1 MLTVFDSL
9 CNDLREPTG
18 VWGGVRL
25 SWRLGS
31 DRVGAYQTTYRV
43 VVVSL
48 SSGDVVW
55 DTGKV
60 ASSANEVAFAGE
72 PGEAGDI
79 YSWFVTV
86 TDDAGNKAY
95 GVPSAF
101 VWGAPGDVPVSE
113 QGPQR
118 RGFVWSSDEQLNEA
132 LEEQDVAELTDP
144 VWVDDLGVVV
154 EGDFVRVCPRV
165 PPRFAFLQGSVLIS
179 RGLLVVRCER
189 VEAGV
194 RLEASLPPNMTGE
207 LVLAGQRH
215 RVASGKH
222 VVFVDGLS
230 GS

>member
-9 CNDLREPTG
+9 CNDLREPQG
-18 VWGGVRL
+18 VWGRVRL

-31 DRVGAYQTTYRV
+31 DRVDAFQKTYRV

-48 SSGDVVW
+48 SSGEVVW

-60 ASSANEVAFAGE
+60 ASSANAVAFDGK
-72 PGEAGDI
+72 PGGAGDI

-101 VWGAPGDVPVSE
+101 VWGSPGDVLTSE
-113 QGPQR
+113 YGPQR
-118 RGFVWSSDEQLNEA
+118 KGFVWSSDEQFNEE
-132 LEEQDVAELTDP
+132 LEEQDEADLTDP
-144 VWVDDLGVVV
+144 LWADDLGVVV

-165 PPRFAFLQGSVLIS
+165 PPRFEFLQGSVLIS
-179 RGLLVVRCER
+179 RGLMIVRCER
-189 VEAGV
+189 VKTGV
-194 RLEASLPPNMTGE
+194 RLAASLPPGMTGE
-207 LVLAGQRH
+207 LVLADQRR

-222 VVFVDGLS
+222 VILVDGLS
-230 GS
+230 RS